1 MVSRIKVMKQNP
13 NENVLK
19 THWTCSNKI

>member
-1 MVSRIKVMKQNP
+1 MKQNP